1 MFKSSTDSFH
11 PSIKVIDS
19 IDLYAC
25 IFNIVQH
32 YLIIRLLQSR
42 LHYLSLQGIISNTQ
56 YVINF
61 YISGIPIKNHA
72 K

>member
-42 LHYLSLQGIISNTQ
+42 LHYLSLQGIISNTL

-61 YISGIPIKNHA
+61 YIS
-72 K
+72 